1 MALIFFFTLWSFM
14 AVCSPLQEEAKRA
27 ASQNPSPMTDS
38 TRSHVRIPQKPY
50 AGISFTIS
58 DLFSQPVDVFIPR
71 KVQHKARVN
80 LLIHFHGANFVLQHA
95 VSETSGD
102 FMAAVINLGA
112 GSKVY
117 ADAFDS
123 PERFLLL
130 LECIRAETGRRLG
143 HGVAIEKVTLSG
155 FSAGYGAIRRIL
167 QWQADYERVASV
179 ILLDGLHA
187 GYVPDGRVLYEGG
200 RIDASGL
207 APFIKLAGESSMK
220 SSAKRF
226 LITHSEIFPGTF
238 VSTTEATDFILK
250 ELSVKRHPVL
260 RCGPGG
266 MQQLSFAR
274 KSHFEVMG
282 FAGNTAPDHVDHFH
296 GLAYFLKELRKL

>member
-1 MALIFFFTLWSFM
+1 MFSKGDQNRFL
-14 AVCSPLQEEAKRA
+14 EAKESRL
-27 ASQNPSPMTDS
+27 SS
-38 TRSHVRIPQKPY
+38 TEIFVSLRCTLCY
-50 AGISFTIS
+50 
-58 DLFSQPVDVFIPR
+58 FSLR
-71 KVQHKARVN
+71 
-80 LLIHFHGANFVLQHA
+80 G
-95 VSETSGD
+95 
-102 FMAAVINLGA
+102 
-112 GSKVY
+112 
-117 ADAFDS
+117 
-123 PERFLLL
+123 
-130 LECIRAETGRRLG
+130 
-143 HGVAIEKVTLSG
+143 
-155 FSAGYGAIRRIL
+155 RIL

-220 SSAKRF
+220 PSAKRF
-226 LITHSEIFPGTF
+226 LITHSEIFQGTF

-260 RCGPGG
+260 RWGPGG

-274 KSHFEVMG
+274 KSHFEVIG

>member
-1 MALIFFFTLWSFM
+1 MT
-14 AVCSPLQEEAKRA
+14 
-27 ASQNPSPMTDS
+27 SQNPSPMTDS
-38 TRSHVRIPQKPY
+38 TRSHVRIPQKPC
-50 AGISFTIS
+50 AGVSFTIGG
-58 DLFSQPVDVFIPR
+58 LFSQPVDVFIPK
-71 KVQHKARVN
+71 KVQRKARVN

-95 VSETSGD
+95 VSETSDD
-102 FMAAVINLGA
+102 FIAAAINLGA

-117 ADAFDS
+117 ADAFENAEKFPS
-123 PERFLLL
+123 L
-130 LECIRAETGRRLG
+130 LESIRTETGRRLG

-155 FSAGYGAIRRIL
+155 FSAGYGAIRKIL
-167 QWQADYERVASV
+167 QCQADYERVASV

-187 GYVPDGRVLYEGG
+187 SYVPDGRVLYQGG
-200 RIDASGL
+200 RIDTSGL
-207 APFIKLAGESSMK
+207 APFIKLARESSMK

-250 ELSVKRHPVL
+250 DLGIKRRPVL
-260 RCGPGG
+260 RWGPGG
-266 MQQLSFAR
+266 MQQLSLAR

-296 GLAYFLKELRKL
+296 GLAFFLRELRKL